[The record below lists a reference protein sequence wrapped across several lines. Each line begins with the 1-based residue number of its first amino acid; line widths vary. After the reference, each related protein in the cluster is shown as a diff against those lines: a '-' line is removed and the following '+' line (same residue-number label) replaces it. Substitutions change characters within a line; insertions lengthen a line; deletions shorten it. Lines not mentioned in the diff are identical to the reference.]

1 MYRFRLAGFALIFIA
16 ASMIHT
22 ARGQDAK
29 LGAEIAQHGTAS
41 GAIPCTICHG
51 SSMQG
56 NAAMGAPALAGASQ
70 AQTLSALAAIAAG
83 TIGTNTAMQHEARL
97 LTPSERK
104 AVADYLRSLTKKP
117 VTLRAI
123 APNGGETPGIVRLS
137 MGANIVQFGTSSGV
151 KPCTACHGSI
161 LQGDA
166 GAGAPALA
174 GEPKSETLAALDAM
188 AAGKS
193 GKGDAMRNI
202 ARLLTPAQREAV
214 AAYVERVTPLTRH

>member
-1 MYRFRLAGFALIFIA
+1 MYRFRPAGFALFSIA
-16 ASMIHT
+16 AAMIGAAH
-22 ARGQDAK
+22 GQDAQ
-29 LGAEIAQHGTAS
+29 LGAEIVRHGTAS

-83 TIGTNTAMQHEARL
+83 AIGANNAMQHEAHL

-104 AVADYLRSLTKKP
+104 AVADYLRSLTKTP
-117 VTLRAI
+117 ITLPAI
-123 APNGGETPGIVRLS
+123 APNGGETPGIVQLS
-137 MGANIVQFGTSSGV
+137 IGADIVQFGTPSGV

-166 GAGAPALA
+166 GAAAPALA
-174 GEPKSETLAALDAM
+174 GEPKSRMLAALDAM

-193 GKGDAMRNI
+193 GKDDAMRKI

-214 AAYVERVTPLTRH
+214 AAYVERVTPLKRQ